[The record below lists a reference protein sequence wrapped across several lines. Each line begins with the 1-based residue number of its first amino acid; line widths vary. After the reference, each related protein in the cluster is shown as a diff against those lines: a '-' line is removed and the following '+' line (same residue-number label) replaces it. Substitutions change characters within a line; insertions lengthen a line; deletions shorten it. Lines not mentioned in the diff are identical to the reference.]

1 MNALILYGT
10 ETGNAEATATAI
22 SQVLAGTV
30 DSEVHD
36 LADTTPDAMTQAGAD
51 LVVLVTATPGE
62 GDFAGGGADF
72 FEALTETKPD
82 LTGLRFAVF
91 GLGDSYYTTFNQAGE
106 TAATILTTLGATQ
119 VGDTAR
125 HDASSGDDPEEI
137 AEEWAREVLAALP
150 APVAS

>member
-10 ETGNAEATATAI
+10 ETGNAEACATAI

-36 LADTTPDAMTQAGAD
+36 LADTTPDVLTQAETD
-51 LVVLVTATPGE
+51 LVVLVTATHGE
-62 GDFAGGGADF
+62 GEFAGGGAGF
-72 FEALTETKPD
+72 FEALTEAKPD
-82 LTGLRFAVF
+82 LSGRRFAVF
-91 GLGDSYYTTFNQAGE
+91 GLGDSYYTTFNKAGE
-106 TAATILTTLGATQ
+106 TATTILTTLGATQ

-125 HDASSGDDPEEI
+125 HDASSGDDPEEL

>member
-10 ETGNAEATATAI
+10 ETGNAEACATAI
-22 SQVLAGTV
+22 SQVLEGIV

-36 LADTTPDAMTQAGAD
+36 LADTTPDALTGGAD
-51 LVVLVTATPGE
+51 LVVLVTATHGE

-72 FEALTETKPD
+72 FEALTESKPD
-82 LTGLRFAVF
+82 LTGVRFAVF

-106 TAATILTTLGATQ
+106 TAATLLTTLGAEQ
-119 VGDTAR
+119 VGETAR

-137 AEEWAREVLAALP
+137 AEEWVREVLAALP

>member
-10 ETGNAEATATAI
+10 ETGNAEACATAI
-22 SQVLAGTV
+22 SQVLEGTV

-36 LADTTPDAMTQAGAD
+36 LADTTPDALTGGAD
-51 LVVLVTATPGE
+51 LVVLVTATHGE

-72 FEALTETKPD
+72 FEALTESKPD
-82 LTGLRFAVF
+82 LTGVRFAVF

-106 TAATILTTLGATQ
+106 TAATLLTTLGAEQ
-119 VGDTAR
+119 IGETAR

-137 AEEWAREVLAALP
+137 AEEWVREVLAALP